1 MLEYTYMEI
10 NIMKTLIVKKKW
22 STLVISIYVHL
33 NKVEHQEN
41 ELPGALFIQDEYLE
55 ISLRI
60 SVSICKKKI
69 IPLK

>member
-1 MLEYTYMEI
+1 MLDYTYTEI
-10 NIMKTLIVKKKW
+10 NILKTLIVKKK
-22 STLVISIYVHL
+22 STLVISTYVYL
-33 NKVEHQEN
+33 NKVEHHEN
-41 ELPGALFIQDEYLE
+41 KLPGTLFIQYEYLE